1 MEFQI
6 VWEFEETMLK
16 LTIYHMK
23 KCHVGE
29 SMPLL
34 IRDFPLGHGGL
45 LGGGLMVSCWTPFF
59 IMIIGSVTCLQK
71 DGVMQVS
78 LDSL

>member
-1 MEFQI
+1 MGFQI

-16 LTIYHMK
+16 LTFITQRS
-23 KCHVGE
+23 HVGE

-34 IRDFPLGHGGL
+34 IRDFPLGLGCLLRGDSGGH
-45 LGGGLMVSCWTPFF
+45 PFF
-59 IMIIGSVTCLQK
+59 IMIIGSIMCLQN

-78 LDSL
+78 LSSL